1 MTTAEAHPAATTDLL
16 DRFLTGLREALPGP
30 FSLWVH
36 GSLAGGDYQEGRSD
50 LDLVAVVP
58 HPLTPEEETRLTTLH
73 EAIDAELPLAAH
85 LHCSYMPHGD
95 LDGPDRAHFTWAHRE
110 AYTRTVTPITRRELH
125 AFGRVLH
132 GDPIAGTLPPVDD
145 STLREYILADLAG
158 YWRPRTGRPELWL
171 ENVWV
176 DLGLMVLARAT
187 VTLRDGTLISKA
199 EALAVLAELG
209 APADVVADVEHRRYT
224 GGPADTDTD
233 PGWLARRAELT
244 LDWLVPALDRTV
256 AEHTADS

>member
-16 DRFLTGLREALPGP
+16 DRFLAGLRETSPAP
-30 FSLWVH
+30 FSLWAH

-50 LDLVAVVP
+50 LDLIVVVP
-58 HPLTPEEETRLTTLH
+58 HPLEPDEETRLATLH
-73 EAIDAELPLAAH
+73 EGIDAELPLAAH

-95 LDGPDRAHFTWAHRE
+95 LDDPDRTHFTWAHRE

-125 AFGRVLH
+125 TYGLVLH

-145 STLREYILADLAG
+145 RTLREYILTDLAG

-187 VTLRDGTLISKA
+187 VTLREGTLISKA
-199 EALAVLAELG
+199 EALAVLTELG
-209 APADVVADVEHRRYT
+209 APAEVVADIERRRYE
-224 GGPADTDTD
+224 GGQADTAPG

-244 LDWLVPALDRTV
+244 LDWLAPALDRTV
-256 AEHTADS
+256 AEHTAGS

>member
-16 DRFLTGLREALPGP
+16 DRFLAGLREALPAP
-30 FSLWVH
+30 FSLWAH

-50 LDLVAVVP
+50 LDLIAVVP
-58 HPLTPEEETRLTTLH
+58 HPLKPDEETRLATLH
-73 EAIDAELPLAAH
+73 EGIDAELPLAAH

-95 LDGPDRAHFTWAHRE
+95 LDDPDRTHFTWAHRE
-110 AYTRTVTPITRRELH
+110 AYARTVTPITRRELH
-125 AFGRVLH
+125 TYGLVLH
-132 GDPIAGTLPPVDD
+132 GDPIGGTLPPVDD
-145 STLREYILADLAG
+145 RTLRGYILTDLVG

-176 DLGLMVLARAT
+176 DLGMMVLARAT
-187 VTLRDGTLISKA
+187 VTLRDGTLVSKA
-199 EALAVLAELG
+199 EALAVLTELG
-209 APADVVADVEHRRYT
+209 APAEVVADIERRRYE
-224 GGPADTDTD
+224 GGPADTAPD

>member
-1 MTTAEAHPAATTDLL
+1 MTTAEEHPAATSDLL
-16 DRFLTGLREALPGP
+16 ARFLTGLREALAAP
-30 FSLWVH
+30 FSLWAH

-58 HPLTPEEETRLTTLH
+58 HPLKPDEETRLTTLH
-73 EAIDAELPLAAH
+73 EGIDAELPLAAH
-85 LHCSYMPHGD
+85 LHCSYLPHGD
-95 LDGPDRAHFTWAHRE
+95 LDDPDRTHFTWAHRE
-110 AYTRTVTPITRRELH
+110 AYARTVTPITRRELH
-125 AFGRVLH
+125 TFGLVLH

-145 STLREYILADLAG
+145 RTLRGYILADLAG

-199 EALAVLAELG
+199 EALDVLTDLG
-209 APADVVADVEHRRYT
+209 APADVVADVRRRRYED
-224 GGPADTDTD
+224 GPADTD
-233 PGWLARRAELT
+233 PAWLARRAELT
-244 LDWLVPALDRTV
+244 LDWLAPALDRTV
-256 AEHTADS
+256 AAHTTDG

>member
-16 DRFLTGLREALPGP
+16 DRFLTGLREALPAP
-30 FSLWVH
+30 FSLWAH

-50 LDLVAVVP
+50 LDLIAVVP
-58 HPLTPEEETRLTTLH
+58 HPLKPDEETRLATLH
-73 EAIDAELPLAAH
+73 EGIDAELPLAAH

-95 LDGPDRAHFTWAHRE
+95 LDDPDRTHFTWAHRE
-110 AYTRTVTPITRRELH
+110 AYARTVTPITRRELH
-125 AFGRVLH
+125 TYGLVLH
-132 GDPIAGTLPPVDD
+132 GDPIAGTLPTVDD
-145 STLREYILADLAG
+145 RTLREYILTDLDG

-187 VTLRDGTLISKA
+187 VTLRDGTLVSKA
-199 EALAVLAELG
+199 EALAVLTELG
-209 APADVVADVEHRRYT
+209 APAEVVADIERRRYE
-224 GGPADTDTD
+224 GGPADTAPD

>member
-16 DRFLTGLREALPGP
+16 DRFLAGLREALPAP
-30 FSLWVH
+30 FSLWAH

-50 LDLVAVVP
+50 LDLIAVVP
-58 HPLTPEEETRLTTLH
+58 HPLKPDEETRLATLH
-73 EAIDAELPLAAH
+73 EEIDAELPLAAH

-95 LDGPDRAHFTWAHRE
+95 LDDPDRTHFTWAHRE
-110 AYTRTVTPITRRELH
+110 AYARTVTPITRRELH
-125 AFGRVLH
+125 TYGLVLH
-132 GDPIAGTLPPVDD
+132 GDPIVGTLPPVDD
-145 STLREYILADLAG
+145 RTLRDYILTDLAG

-176 DLGLMVLARAT
+176 DLGLMVVARAT
-187 VTLRDGTLISKA
+187 VTLRDGTLVSKA
-199 EALAVLAELG
+199 EALAVLTELG
-209 APADVVADVEHRRYT
+209 APAEVVADIERRRYE
-224 GGPADTDTD
+224 GGPADTAPD